1 MGAKVRAD
9 RRSQH
14 SEPLVA
20 VEPVSAD
27 VAVGGAGPA
36 SALEPPEIEADVR
49 ATSVW
54 FEALPPELQRYFDHE
69 ARHGRGAYRFVVG
82 GAAPEPPLIAGGSAD
97 AAPASTPKP
106 AAT

>member
-20 VEPVSAD
+20 VEVVPAEPV
-27 VAVGGAGPA
+27 VGGPD
-36 SALEPPEIEADVR
+36 LEADVHT
-49 ATSVW
+49 AALW
-54 FEALPPELQRYFDHE
+54 FEALSPELQRYLDHE
-69 ARHGRGAYRFVVG
+69 AQHGRGAYM
-82 GAAPEPPLIAGGSAD
+82 AIAGGSAD